1 MLRRLQDRLLL
12 SYFLVIA
19 TILLAISL
27 LLPIIINQFRSRL
40 AVGQLQL
47 IGRVAELEAGRLLR
61 SGADMLAV
69 QRTMGLIAESQGV
82 RLLLVNPET
91 QRIVYDSQPNSGWV
105 GQDLS
110 QMGQL
115 TRLSARS
122 QADGLPSGRFR
133 TTDGALWDIH
143 TQPLNPAGA
152 RSLLLITGRPADG
165 ALLAITGN
173 LLTPLVL
180 TGLLA
185 LIPAGLLAYFIARSV
200 SRPLQQMATAAEAI
214 ADGHLDQQLSPEGP
228 DEVRRL
234 AEAFN
239 YMSQQVAA
247 GQQVQREFLSNVSHE
262 LKTPLTSIQGYSQAL
277 LDGVAEEPAAR
288 THAAQIIHDE
298 AGRMARL
305 VQELLDLARLESG
318 RLKLNLEPVDLGDLL
333 TDVQRNLLVQ
343 AQQRRVQLTLEKQ
356 PVPPLVGDRDRLVQ
370 VFTNLVDN
378 GLAYTPAGGRVHIGL
393 RLHSPSA
400 VEVTVQDTGPG
411 IPPEE
416 RSRIFERFYQAE
428 KARARSL
435 SRSGYGL
442 GLSITRELVE
452 AHHGRIEVR
461 SEVGRG
467 TLFLVR
473 LPLTQDPA
481 GSTAVRRH

>member
-69 QRTMGLIAESQGV
+69 QRTMGLIADSQGV

-288 THAAQIIHDE
+288 THASQIIHDE

-343 AQQRRVQLTLEKQ
+343 AQQR
-356 PVPPLVGDRDRLVQ
+356 
-370 VFTNLVDN
+370 
-378 GLAYTPAGGRVHIGL
+378 
-393 RLHSPSA
+393 
-400 VEVTVQDTGPG
+400 
-411 IPPEE
+411 
-416 RSRIFERFYQAE
+416 
-428 KARARSL
+428 
-435 SRSGYGL
+435 
-442 GLSITRELVE
+442 
-452 AHHGRIEVR
+452 
-461 SEVGRG
+461 
-467 TLFLVR
+467 
-473 LPLTQDPA
+473 
-481 GSTAVRRH
+481 